1 LRLIPDVA
9 APPVRQAAILRVHAV
24 LWHRV
29 YVGTDRH
36 ATRHAVAIAWVIPP
50 EVIIVV
56 VTAMA
61 SIGPVRTA
69 TVARPVVIPAST
81 WPVVIP
87 AATWPTRKA
96 VIDMSAAAKPATGPV
111 IITAAG
117 RSMMKAVID
126 LSAAAIAA
134 TAEVA
139 AAPPAA
145 AATATP
151 PRVTVING

>member
-29 YVGTDRH
+29 YVGTDRQ

-50 EVIIVV
+50 EIIIVV

-61 SIGPVRTA
+61 SIGPVIA
-69 TVARPVVIPAST
+69 AVARPVVIPAST